1 MLYTYDE
8 TRALVGPWGEQQN
21 QLEKHWDQKDIDAGV
36 KINSLSFT
44 IRKKEPI
51 SIEPQPRGIYI
62 FSIIIAI
69 TFDVVV
75 FRTNRIHRRTF
86 LSEGFFYLIMYK
98 QKS

>member
-44 IRKKEPI
+44 IRKKN
-51 SIEPQPRGIYI
+51 QFQLNHNHAG
-62 FSIIIAI
+62 F
-69 TFDVVV
+69 TF
-75 FRTNRIHRRTF
+75 FQSSSQL
-86 LSEGFFYLIMYK
+86 LST
-98 QKS
+98 